1 MVELTFA
8 VEGAEVDRYAAA
20 PSLNFKLYVGNE
32 TADVRV
38 ENVLLHCQIR

>member
-20 PSLNFKLYVGNE
+20 PSLNFTVQRESKA
-32 TADVRV
+32 TP
-38 ENVLLHCQIR
+38 IRKSG